1 MISCFSPV
9 YMLKTAIFSIET
21 GIDIILRDSLV
32 QEFPASLF
40 ANVQNSA
47 GIVRLVCVL

>member
-1 MISCFSPV
+1 
-9 YMLKTAIFSIET
+9 MLKTAVFCIET
-21 GIDIILRDSLV
+21 GIDIIHRDSVV

-47 GIVRLVCVL
+47 GIARPAFVK